1 MSSPA
6 PDGRDLL
13 AENEKLRARVAKLE
27 VENLALQD
35 RAHAIELVLDENER
49 LRELHAASL
58 AARARI
64 ERDQARLVE
73 KLVEVDARFSHLAHL
88 YVASRCLHGPMK
100 RREVLEAVQEVVTN
114 LIGSHEAALFEMQED
129 GEALSLVA
137 CFGIDPGPYRR
148 VSLGQGRI
156 GRCAETGE
164 TQIGGACRSEHAQD
178 SERDL
183 TACVPLKVGDR
194 VVGALALFRLLPRK
208 RSGLTALDHD
218 LLELLATQAAAALYT
233 AADRQPAV
241 AAVRP

>member
-1 MSSPA
+1 M
-6 PDGRDLL
+6 PDGRDPLT
-13 AENEKLRARVAKLE
+13 ENERLRARVASLE

-35 RAHAIELVLDENER
+35 KAHAIELVLSENDR
-49 LRELHAASL
+49 LRELYSAAQ
-58 AARARI
+58 AAKARI

-73 KLVEVDARFSHLAHL
+73 KLVEVDAQFSNLAHL
-88 YVASRCLHGPMK
+88 YVAGRCLHGPMK

-114 LIGSHEAALFEMQED
+114 LIGSHEAALFEMQDD

-148 VSLGQGRI
+148 ITLGQGRI

-164 TQIGGACRSEHAQD
+164 TQMDGAWRSEPALD
-178 SERDL
+178 SERHL
-183 TACVPLKVGDR
+183 TACVPLKVGTR
-194 VVGALALFRLLPRK
+194 VVGVLALFRLLPQK

-218 LLELLATQAAAALYT
+218 LLELLATQAAVALNG
-233 AADRQPAV
+233 ARDREADA